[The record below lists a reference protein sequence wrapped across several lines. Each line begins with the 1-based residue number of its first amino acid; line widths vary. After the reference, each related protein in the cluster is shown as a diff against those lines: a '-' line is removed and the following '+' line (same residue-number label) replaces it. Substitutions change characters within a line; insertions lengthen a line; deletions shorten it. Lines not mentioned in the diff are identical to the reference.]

1 LLLGSFEHSKQGS
14 LVAFLEA
21 PKECSPLH
29 GFHLHNPDSLV
40 RLIEHQDQIVL
51 MNLFE
56 NRSESKVEYP
66 VQALILDSAKNLTQG
81 LPVDL
86 VNLG

>member
-1 LLLGSFEHSKQGS
+1 MLLGSFEHSKQGS
-14 LVAFLEA
+14 LMAFLEA
-21 PKECSPLH
+21 PKVSSLLH

-66 VQALILDSAKNLTQG
+66 LQALILDSANNLTQG

-86 VNLG
+86 VNL

>member
-1 LLLGSFEHSKQGS
+1 M
-14 LVAFLEA
+14 AFLEA
-21 PKECSPLH
+21 PKECSPPH
-29 GFHLHNPDSLV
+29 AFHLHNPDSLV

-66 VQALILDSAKNLTQG
+66 VQALILDSANNLTQG

-86 VNLG
+86 VNL